1 MPSADCIRVRQVSLR
16 REAVSALAETFP
28 SLFHCRHPLADSE
41 KCPLPQKRNPSS
53 TRKSGRSHFF
63 ENTTYMPTSPQ
74 LREEM
79 LIGMPS
85 ATSLPMVSGDR
96 Q

>member
-28 SLFHCRHPLADSE
+28 SIFHGRQPLADSE

-74 LREEM
+74 LREETFSGRPM
-79 LIGMPS
+79 
-85 ATSLPMVSGDR
+85 ATTFSMVSGIS
-96 Q
+96 